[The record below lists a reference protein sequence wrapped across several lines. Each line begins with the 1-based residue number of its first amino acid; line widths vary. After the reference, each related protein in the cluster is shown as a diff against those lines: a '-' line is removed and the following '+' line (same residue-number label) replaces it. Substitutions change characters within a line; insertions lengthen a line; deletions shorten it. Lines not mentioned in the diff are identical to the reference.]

1 MHIAFDQRCA
11 MAQDLPQNLPDDD
24 YEDLIMS
31 DPERRPNVYRTAPSR
46 GEPGFAA
53 GGRFDPSD
61 ASSPDSG
68 RRGFTVQP
76 GGRNA
81 NAIATAQAI
90 GSAMGTAQRQM
101 LRGLELVQPLAR
113 RVGLPFSGSAA
124 YQAGQAGF
132 LEQESPDLVSR
143 MMRAFEDEVAETRRQ
158 AARRLDQLSGFA
170 GERLQQF
177 RGRVSD
183 DFARSR
189 LRARQ
194 ISADYPVPIVAA
206 IAGIS
211 FACGI
216 ALGRRSRRR

>member
-1 MHIAFDQRCA
+1 

-24 YEDLIMS
+24 YDDRIMS
-31 DPERRPNVYRTAPSR
+31 DLEARDAQPHRTARSP
-46 GEPGFAA
+46 GESGSAA
-53 GGRFDPSD
+53 PRGRFDPVV
-61 ASSPDSG
+61 ASSP

-76 GGRNA
+76 GGR

-101 LRGLELVQPLAR
+101 RRGLELVQPLAR
-113 RVGLPFSGSAA
+113 RVGLPFSGSTADQ
-124 YQAGQAGF
+124 YGQAGF
-132 LEQESPDLVSR
+132 LELEGPDLVSR

-183 DFARSR
+183 DFSRSR

-194 ISADYPVPIVAA
+194 LSAEYPVPIAA
-206 IAGIS
+206 ALAGIS